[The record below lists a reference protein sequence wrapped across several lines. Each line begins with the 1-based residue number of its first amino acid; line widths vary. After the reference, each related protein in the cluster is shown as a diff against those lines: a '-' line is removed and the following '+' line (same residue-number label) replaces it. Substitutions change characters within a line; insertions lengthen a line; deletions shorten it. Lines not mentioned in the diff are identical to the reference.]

1 MGMGE
6 PSARVR
12 ESRRRG
18 WARESGD
25 GHGDELM
32 RKTTMVAGRR
42 PYPLEGGHNC
52 PYESTEPPI
61 RLQVGLRR
69 RRAYKMA
76 CFKEL
81 NNCNGT
87 RTVSRIVMAFFKNA
101 EIIMAQI

>member
-1 MGMGE
+1 MK
-6 PSARVR
+6 
-12 ESRRRG
+12 RG
-18 WARESGD
+18 TIASGV
-25 GHGDELM
+25 GGPILSS
-32 RKTTMVAGRR
+32 GGG
-42 PYPLEGGHNC
+42 GGHNC

>member
-1 MGMGE
+1 MGTGG
-6 PSARVR
+6 
-12 ESRRRG
+12 RG

-32 RKTTMVAGRR
+32 RKTTMVAGRG

>member
-1 MGMGE
+1 MGTGE
-6 PSARVR
+6 PSARVK

-18 WARESGD
+18 WSRESGD

-32 RKTTMVAGRR
+32 RKTTMVTGLW

-69 RRAYKMA
+69 RR
-76 CFKEL
+76 
-81 NNCNGT
+81 
-87 RTVSRIVMAFFKNA
+87 RTKWRASKN
-101 EIIMAQI
+101 